1 MSKNNKYGKIN
12 PEDLFRYTGNGL
24 SDEERHALERE
35 LQKDPFTEEA
45 LEGLSSLGA
54 EKVRGD
60 LSRLKTR
67 LRKRVTST
75 RSMLWVRVAASVA
88 ILLAIGTLY
97 FTVFT
102 DMTGRLDRRVA
113 ETESAEQAREKGIP
127 EGMQTV
133 TEEGK
138 TETKSAE
145 PARKKGMPEG
155 IQTVTEEAKTETK
168 TIKEDAETEGAETA
182 TVEPGPSAISVPEA
196 VRREAEP
203 ELDVEDYAILAADKV
218 ISEDTFAYHDVVAEA
233 VPEPEGAGAEAEAE
247 EIELPPPGEAI
258 TLESPVTVHFTEQ
271 VRMAQQT
278 VMDETRAEEI
288 AGMDTAEPRRKER
301 SAARTGADAAKAKKL
316 PATGPARP
324 VGGEELFNE
333 YIAENIRFP
342 ESDTVLTRGV
352 VVLSFAIGPQGRPQN
367 IEVEESPGDA
377 FSREAIRLLQEGPDW
392 LPAIENGIII
402 EEKTRLSIE
411 FIKEKP

>member
-1 MSKNNKYGKIN
+1 MSKNSKYGKIN

-45 LEGLSSLGA
+45 LEGLSSLGV
-54 EKVRGD
+54 EKARGD

-67 LRKRVTST
+67 LRRRVTSA

-88 ILLAIGTLY
+88 ILIAIGTLY
-97 FTVFT
+97 FTVFK

-113 ETESAEQAREKGIP
+113 ETESAEPAREKGVP

-138 TETKSAE
+138 AETESAE
-145 PARKKGMPEG
+145 RTRVKSIPEG
-155 IQTVTEEAKTETK
+155 MQTVTEEAKTETK
-168 TIKEDAETEGAETA
+168 TIKEDAKTEGAETA
-182 TVEPGPSAISVPEA
+182 AVEPGPSAISGPEA
-196 VRREAEP
+196 VRKETEP
-203 ELDVEDYAILAADKV
+203 ELDVEDYAI
-218 ISEDTFAYHDVVAEA
+218 DTFAYHDVVAEA
-233 VPEPEGAGAEAEAE
+233 VPEPEDAGHEAEAE
-247 EIELPPPGEAI
+247 EVELQPPGEVI

-278 VMDETRAEEI
+278 AMDETRAEEI
-288 AGMDTAEPRRKER
+288 AGMDVAEPRRKER
-301 SAARTGADAAKAKKL
+301 SAARTGADATKAKKL

-324 VGGEELFNE
+324 VEGEELFNE
-333 YIAENIRFP
+333 YIAENIKFP
-342 ESDTVLTRGV
+342 EEDTINTRGV
-352 VVLSFAIGPQGRPQN
+352 VVLSFTIGPQRRPQN